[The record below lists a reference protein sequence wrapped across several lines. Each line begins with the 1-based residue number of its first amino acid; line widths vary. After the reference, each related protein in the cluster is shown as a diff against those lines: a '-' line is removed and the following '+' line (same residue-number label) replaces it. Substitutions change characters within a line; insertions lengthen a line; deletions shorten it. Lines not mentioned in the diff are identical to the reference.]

1 MIATIDFETYSEA
14 GYNWCPDSNRWVS
27 IVDTAPHSIGAVGA
41 PVYAEHPSTDVLC
54 MAYDLGNGPQLWI
67 PESPWPPTD
76 LFEHIAAGGLVEAHN
91 SMFEYLIWN
100 MVCCRRYGWPALPL
114 HQLRCSAAK
123 ARASSIPGK
132 LAKAAEVLGVTAK
145 IAEGARLI
153 QKFSV
158 PHNPSKKDP
167 RRRVLLSEEPQ
178 DAALLY
184 QYCLG
189 DIKTEAEVS
198 AAVAPLSDTEL
209 EVWLVDQNIN
219 TRGIAVDRVALADCI
234 CIVDQAHE
242 KYTRELWEIT
252 GGAVSSPNE
261 VKRMGEWLH
270 GQGVHTG
277 TLDAEAVEAML
288 ASEMLPPVPRRVLEI
303 RAMLASSSVKKLY
316 AIDRRVSCDGR
327 LRDLFQYAGALHT
340 RRWSGKGPQPQNLTP
355 SLRNGE
361 EEEGT
366 AAVEEALS
374 FISKGSL
381 SLIEEHYGNPIS
393 VVSGCLRGLFC
404 AGPGFDLICSDY
416 KAIEAVVLAELAGEA
431 WRQQVFQTHGLIYEM
446 SAAKITGVPFIDF
459 ITYKKE
465 HNGESHPLRKSI
477 GKVAELASGY
487 QGALGAWKNFGADKH
502 LTDDEIKAAVAA
514 WRRESPN
521 IVKFWYAMED
531 CARAAIQ
538 NPGQCFGYRGID
550 FGVRNDILHIKLLSG
565 RLLNYHAPR
574 LTPSVTDWGKHYEK
588 ISFMGWNSDFKKGP
602 PGWMRLDTYGGC
614 LTENVTQATAR
625 DILAHA
631 LVGLERAG
639 YRPVLHVHDEPC
651 GEVPE
656 GWGSVEEFEKIMTTL
671 PEWCRGWPIKA
682 TGGWRGKRYRK
693 D

>member
-1 MIATIDFETYSEA
+1 MIATIDFESYSEA
-14 GYNWCPDSNRWVS
+14 GYTWCPDSNRWVS

-41 PVYAEHPSTDVLC
+41 PAYAEHPSTEVLC
-54 MAYDLGNGPQLWI
+54 LAYRIGTATPQLWL
-67 PESPWPPTD
+67 PGAPWAPLD

-91 SMFEYLIWN
+91 SIFEYLIWN
-100 MVCCRRYGWPALPL
+100 LVAGPQYGWPALPL
-114 HQLRCSAAK
+114 YQLRCSAAK
-123 ARASSIPGK
+123 CRASSIPGR
-132 LAKAAEVLGVTAK
+132 LARAAEVLGVTAK
-145 IAEGARLI
+145 IADGARLI
-153 QKFSV
+153 AKFSI
-158 PHNPSKKDP
+158 PHNPTKKDP
-167 RRRVLLSEEPQ
+167 RRRVLPAEEPQ

-198 AAVAPLSDTEL
+198 AAVSDLSPEEL
-209 EVWLVDQNIN
+209 TVWLVDQNIN
-219 TRGIAVDRVALADCI
+219 TRGIAVDRQALADCI
-234 CIVDQAHE
+234 YIVDQTHE
-242 KYTRELWEIT
+242 KYTAELQALTE
-252 GGAVSSPNE
+252 GAVSSPNE
-261 VKRMGEWLH
+261 VKRMSEWLH
-270 GQGVHTG
+270 AQGVHTDS
-277 TLDAEAVEAML
+277 LDAESVGSLL
-288 ASEMLPPVPRRVLEI
+288 ADSSLPRQARRVLEI
-303 RAMLASSSVKKLY
+303 RAMLASASVKKLY
-316 AIDRRVSCDGR
+316 AINRRVSSDGR
-327 LRDLFQYAGALHT
+327 LRDLLQYAGALHT
-340 RRWSGKGPQPQNLTP
+340 RRWSGKGPQPQNLTT
-355 SLRNGE
+355 SLRN
-361 EEEGT
+361 EEGDT
-366 AAVEEALS
+366 AAVDEALS
-374 FISKGSL
+374 YIHKGSL
-381 SLIEEHYGNPIS
+381 SLIEEHYGNPVS

-404 AGPGFDLICSDY
+404 AGPGRDLICSDY

-431 WRQQVFQTHGLIYEM
+431 WRQQVFQTHGMIYEM
-446 SAAKITGVPFIDF
+446 SAAKITGIPFIDF
-459 ITYKKE
+459 VNYKKE
-465 HNGESHPLRKSI
+465 QGEHHPLRKKI

-487 QGALGAWKNFGADKH
+487 QGGLGAWKNFGADEH
-502 LTDDEIKAAVAA
+502 LTDDEIKTAVAA

-538 NPGQCFGYRGID
+538 RPGECFEYRGIG
-550 FGVRNDILHIKLLSG
+550 FGVRNDILHIRLLSG
-565 RLLNYHAPR
+565 RLLNYHEPR
-574 LTPSVTDWGKHYEK
+574 LTPDVTSWGKEVLK

-639 YRPVLHVHDEPC
+639 YCPVLHVHDEPV

-671 PEWCRGWPIKA
+671 PDWCRGWPIKA